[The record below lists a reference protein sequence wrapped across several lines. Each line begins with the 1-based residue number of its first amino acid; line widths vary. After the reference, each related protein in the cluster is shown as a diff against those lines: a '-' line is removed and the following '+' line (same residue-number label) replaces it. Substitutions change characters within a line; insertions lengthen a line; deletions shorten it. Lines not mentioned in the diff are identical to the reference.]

1 MFVTSVFGSTNLSTW
16 PQAQGQ
22 SGLAAG
28 DAICQ
33 TLAHDG
39 AGLPSWQ
46 DFRAWLSTST
56 EDAYCRVAGFDGL
69 KVDDCGELG
78 LPDAGPWQR
87 MDGQPFANS
96 LSELTVGPG
105 AAPSASE
112 STRPGSTVAPASSVL
127 TGPHADGCGLCRT
140 ATAPAGRR
148 GAPATVATD

>member
-22 SGLAAG
+22 TGLAAG

-39 AGLPSWQ
+39 AGLPTWQ

-69 KVDDCGELG
+69 KVDDCGEA
-78 LPDAGPWQR
+78 PDSPTPAHGSGWTADR
-87 MDGQPFANS
+87 SPF
-96 LSELTVGPG
+96 
-105 AAPSASE
+105 PSPS
-112 STRPGSTVAPASSVL
+112 
-127 TGPHADGCGLCRT
+127 
-140 ATAPAGRR
+140 
-148 GAPATVATD
+148 